1 MQNDKIHLL
10 PFGCDRDSYDGL
22 LELRPGVPN
31 ELGVVVS
38 LLTSGHNLMMEPNF
52 KGDMLGKLK
61 SALRILDG
69 RPVGNG
75 NATASFHF
83 SFERM
88 PNPLHFIM
96 LEQQKEWLLGDTC
109 VQVGFTFPDRFSDPG
124 LSTSLAVSMTIYDF
138 LVLRHNSIHPVD
150 HEPLEMRADHVRE
163 LRVAM
168 GQHFQEGS
176 FLLNHGLLQY
186 RNKVA
191 TMCRAAI
198 AGEDPIQAYQEY
210 LMESRTYF
218 LPFEQ
223 NGFAEKFKT
232 FVTVEGGPESPM
244 WCDHVS
250 STEVHE
256 DTLA

>member
-1 MQNDKIHLL
+1 MYNQSIHLF
-10 PFGCDRDSYDGL
+10 PFGCDQSSYKDL
-22 LELRPGVPN
+22 LKIEPDIPS

-38 LLTSGHNLMMEPNF
+38 LLTSGQNLTISPNF
-52 KGDMLGKLK
+52 KRDTLRKLK
-61 SALRILDG
+61 VALRVLEG
-69 RPVGNG
+69 RPVGNLDVSP
-75 NATASFHF
+75 TFHF

-88 PNPLHFIM
+88 PNPLHFVM
-96 LEQQKEWLLGDTC
+96 SERQKEWLVGDTY
-109 VQVGFTFPDRFSDPG
+109 VQVGFAVPDRFSDPG
-124 LSTSLAVSMTIYDF
+124 LPTSLAVSMTIYDF

-150 HEPLEMRADHVRE
+150 HEPLEMRADHIRG

-168 GQHFQEGS
+168 GQHLQEGS

-191 TMCRAAI
+191 IMCRAAI
-198 AGEDPIQAYQEY
+198 AGEDPIQAYQKY
-210 LMESRTYF
+210 LMESCKYF

-223 NGFAEKFKT
+223 SGFAEEFKT

-250 STEVHE
+250 STEVPE
-256 DTLA
+256 NVVV